1 MKITSLVI
9 SAVIMIITS
18 IIFAGILLD
27 SKNIKISKKNIITIF
42 VAIIIYSLI
51 IINLSGTYKTLLLC
65 ILYVLLFSYLFRKP
79 KYEMILLVFLY
90 TIITIVPDTLFLLLL
105 MYGLKLDPEVCYA
118 QYTNSLTPTLFV
130 CIVLILITFIF
141 QKPLKKLLNLKIDN
155 SKIILIYTFLTLGSI
170 VIIFYKA
177 TSMSLINDNLIQGF
191 IIMIIFV
198 VILYSLIRQKMEN
211 NKIVEKYDKL
221 LEFIKQYEVEVE
233 EQRIIRHESKNQL
246 ITLKS
251 KILSKENTDRI
262 VEYID
267 ELLKDHYTYK
277 NEKYGKFQYLPAN
290 GLKGLFYYKSM
301 EAEEKGLKLS
311 INVSAK
317 IENSFL
323 NDLNADEFKQL
334 GRLVGVYLDNAIE
347 ASLASEERKLGIEI
361 YKIGEDI
368 IIIISNTYSGNIDS
382 ESIGNVKYTTKGK
395 NHGYGLMLASKI
407 LNENSMF
414 ESKRSITNNF
424 YEQKLTIK
432 NTKTVTELD
441 K

>member
-1 MKITSLVI
+1 
-9 SAVIMIITS
+9 MIITS

-51 IINLSGTYKTLLLC
+51 IIYLSGTYKTLLLC

-105 MYGLKLDPEVCYA
+105 MYGLKLEPEVCLEYS
-118 QYTNSLTPTLFV
+118 NSLLSTFFV
-130 CIVLILITFIF
+130 CIMLDLITFIF
-141 QKPLKKLLNLKIDN
+141 RNPLKKLLNLKIDN
-155 SKIILIYTFLTLGSI
+155 SKIILIYTMLTLGSV
-170 VIIFYKA
+170 VIIFYRV
-177 TSMSLINDNLIQGF
+177 SNNIILNNNF
-191 IIMIIFV
+191 IINIVMMIIFV

-317 IENSFL
+317 IKNSFL

>member
-1 MKITSLVI
+1 
-9 SAVIMIITS
+9 MIITS

-27 SKNIKISKKNIITIF
+27 SKDINVNKKNIITIF

-51 IINLSGTYKTLLLC
+51 IINLSGTYKTLLIF
-65 ILYVLLFSYLFRKP
+65 ILHIVLYKLLFKIDVQSSIFLT
-79 KYEMILLVFLY
+79 FLY
-90 TIITIVPDTLFLLLL
+90 IIITIIPDTLFLLIL
-105 MYGLKLDPEVCYA
+105 MYGLKLDPEVCLHYS
-118 QYTNSLTPTLFV
+118 NSLTSTFFV
-130 CIVLILITFIF
+130 CIMLILIAFIF
-141 QKPLKKLLNLKIDN
+141 QKPLKELFNLKIDN
-155 SKIILIYTFLTLGSI
+155 SKIILIYTILTLGSV
-170 VIIFYKA
+170 VIIFYRV
-177 TSMSLINDNLIQGF
+177 SNNIILNDSF
-191 IIMIIFV
+191 IINIVMMIIFV
-198 VILYSLIRQKMEN
+198 VILYSLIRQKLEN

-246 ITLKS
+246 ITIKS
-251 KILSKENTDRI
+251 KIENKEEDDKI

-301 EAEEKGLKLS
+301 EAEEKGLELS

-317 IENSFL
+317 IKNSFL
-323 NDLNADEFKQL
+323 NNLNTDEFKQL

-361 YKIGEDI
+361 YKIGKDI

-382 ESIGNVKYTTKGK
+382 ESIGTVKYTTKGK